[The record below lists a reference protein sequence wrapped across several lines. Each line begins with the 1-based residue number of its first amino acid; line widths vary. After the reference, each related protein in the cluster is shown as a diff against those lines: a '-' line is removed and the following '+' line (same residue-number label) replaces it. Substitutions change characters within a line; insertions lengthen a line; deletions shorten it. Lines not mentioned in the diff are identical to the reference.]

1 MKATVYRYNT
11 INRADRDYNNTGV
24 EKNPNAIRFY
34 AKTLEYANSYKDVY
48 NKEGEFIYQCELQI
62 EEVDTS
68 NLFDMNENFEEL
80 KTYKNFIESQI
91 STMRNGYK
99 RELERAKA
107 NNNKRDVELFQGFL
121 DGLVEEEK
129 NIISRLKSS
138 EFQSLSDFDLQNDL
152 VAELTGLGYN
162 GYHTNKEIAIF

>member
-34 AKTLEYANSYKDVY
+34 AKSREYADSYKDIY
-48 NKEGEFIYQCELQI
+48 SEDGEFIYQCELQI

-68 NLFDMNENFEEL
+68 NLFDMNENFKEL
-80 KTYKNFIESQI
+80 ATYKNFINMRI
-91 STMRNGYK
+91 SVMRTGYK
-99 RELERAKA
+99 RELERAESKKD
-107 NNNKRDVELFQGFL
+107 KRDVELFQGFL

-138 EFQSLSDFDLQNDL
+138 EFQSLSDFDIQNDL
-152 VAELTGLGYN
+152 ISELTDLGYN